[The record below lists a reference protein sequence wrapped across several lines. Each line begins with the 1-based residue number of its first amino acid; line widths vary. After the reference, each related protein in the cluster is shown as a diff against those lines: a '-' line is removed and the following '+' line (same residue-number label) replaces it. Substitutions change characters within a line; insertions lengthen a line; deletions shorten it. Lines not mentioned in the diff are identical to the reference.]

1 MSEQKLLLDSTSY
14 FQELVQ
20 DAMKNRSVNNDPLVT
35 SYLTNLLI
43 HYLHTENLFDELGE
57 DGKKNRPTLAELFL
71 RAMNSDASIRS
82 DLLKKLG
89 DTSLYIGGFF
99 SESLNKKLIDV
110 DYYVNMGETA
120 FSNLAK
126 NSEDIYAEMYD
137 DFAKRFVDYMDVLT
151 FIART
156 SSIANNNDLLKL
168 YEDYQKTGSSLLK
181 ETLIEQGFFI
191 EEDKKSI
198 AQ

>member
-120 FSNLAK
+120 FSNLT
-126 NSEDIYAEMYD
+126 I
-137 DFAKRFVDYMDVLT
+137 
-151 FIART
+151 
-156 SSIANNNDLLKL
+156 
-168 YEDYQKTGSSLLK
+168 
-181 ETLIEQGFFI
+181 TLVTL
-191 EEDKKSI
+191 
-198 AQ
+198 